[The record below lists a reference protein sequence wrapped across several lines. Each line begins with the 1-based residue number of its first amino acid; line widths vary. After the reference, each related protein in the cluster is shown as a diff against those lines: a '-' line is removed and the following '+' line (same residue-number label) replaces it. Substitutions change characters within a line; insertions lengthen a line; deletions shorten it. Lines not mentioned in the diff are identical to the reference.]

1 MEQTIKLI
9 VGLGNPGQQ
18 YIETPHN
25 AGFLLL
31 DHFLDECVSEPVSW
45 KEKGH
50 ALFCKVNYQNLDY
63 YFLKPQNFMNRSG
76 PVIQNFSQFYKI
88 NQQETLVIHDEV
100 DLPLG
105 SCKLK
110 FSGGAGGHNGLRS
123 IFQSWGKDFWRFR
136 IGVDKDPKQDTAKY
150 VLSRWSNE
158 KLLKFIDPAL
168 ADFKLILEKGP
179 KLAMNQV
186 NQNN

>member
-1 MEQTIKLI
+1 METQIKLI

-18 YIETPHN
+18 YIQTPHN

-31 DHFLDECVSEPVSW
+31 DHFTDESVSQFSDW

-50 ALFCKVNYQNLDY
+50 AVFGKGHYLGQDY
-63 YFLKPQNFMNRSG
+63 FFLKPQNYMNRSG
-76 PVIQNFSQFYKI
+76 PVIQNFAHFYKI
-88 NQQETLVIHDEV
+88 TPQETLVIHDEV

-136 IGVDKDPKQDTAKY
+136 VGVDKDPRQDTAKY
-150 VLSRWSNE
+150 VLSRWPND
-158 KLLKFIDPAL
+158 KLLKFIDPGL
-168 ADFKLILEKGP
+168 DDLKLILEKGP

-186 NQNN
+186 NQNT